1 MATFYVMPP
10 RPLLGQ
16 KFGDF
21 LGGLFPGRSW
31 QKGEWT
37 ELAES
42 LANAAEGH
50 PGVYV
55 VFSEDLAEDVPAEI
69 ALQRDFGAEAG
80 DEVIEVRSTKTF
92 SDWNVRRWR
101 VADSQRR
108 AA

>member
-21 LGGLFPGRSW
+21 LSGMFPNQTW
-31 QKGEWT
+31 HPADYAD
-37 ELAES
+37 LAES

-50 PGVYV
+50 SGVYV
-55 VFSEDLAEDVPAEI
+55 VFSEDLAEDVSPQE
-69 ALQRDFGAEAG
+69 ALQRDFGAEPG
-80 DEVIEVRSTKTF
+80 DEVVEVRSTR
-92 SDWNVRRWR
+92 SLADWNIRRWHIDR
-101 VADSQRR
+101 PIRR